1 MKRIAPPLTILIAF
15 LWAIL
20 QPVEVLTFSAPLMQM
35 RSTLTLLSGAL
46 ALGWMGF
53 CMVLALRPAWLERSL
68 GGLDKLYH
76 VHKWAGI
83 SAVLLVVTHWLLIL
97 SPRTLVA
104 WGWIEGVARGRH
116 GHGRGAGGSLI
127 GLAKEMGEWSAWI
140 MIILGIVALL
150 RFVPYGW
157 FRKVHKGFPVAF
169 LIGAFH
175 SVVMLQKEDVATTPF
190 GLLLIAIA
198 FAGSVIAFVS
208 LYGLIGR
215 NQRHRG
221 VVTSAATTESGVL
234 DLRINPGPD
243 WPGHEAGQ
251 FALLTVDRS
260 EGPHP
265 FTIVSDWKPGKPLRF
280 AIKPLGDYTRSL
292 AGRINAGDSV
302 IVEGPYG
309 RFDFGDVSED
319 QVWVA
324 GGVGVAPF
332 LARLEMLANSPAT
345 GMAKGKVH
353 FFYCVRNAR
362 DASFPEGLKAL
373 CQKAGVELHLWIDEQ
388 YGQIQ
393 PGEIGQFVSKARNV
407 WFCGPSRWATSLQ
420 SYFQKNCGLPPER
433 FHREIFEF
441 R

>member
-1 MKRIAPPLTILIAF
+1 MKRIALPLTLLITL
-15 LWAIL
+15 LWAAL
-20 QPVEVLTFSAPLMQM
+20 QPAEILTFSAAFMPM
-35 RSTLTLLSGAL
+35 RKALTLLSGAL

-53 CMVLALRPAWLERSL
+53 CMLLALRPAWLERSL

-83 SAVLLVVTHWLLIL
+83 TAVLLVVAHWLLIL
-97 SPRTLVA
+97 SPRTLA
-104 WGWIEGVARGRH
+104 SWGWIEAVARGRH
-116 GHGRGAGGSLI
+116 GSGRGGSSLI

-140 MIILGIVALL
+140 MIVLGIVALL

-157 FRKVHKGFPVAF
+157 FRKLHKGFPVAF

-175 SVVMLQKEDVATTPF
+175 SVVMLQKEDVVTTLF
-190 GLLLIAIA
+190 GFLLIAISLI
-198 FAGSVIAFVS
+198 GSVIAAVS

-215 NQRHRG
+215 NRRHG
-221 VVTSAATTESGVL
+221 GQIAAVARTESGVL
-234 DLRINPGPD
+234 DVRVNPGHD

-265 FTIVSDWKPGKPLRF
+265 FTIVSDWKPGASLRF
-280 AIKPLGDYTRSL
+280 AIKPLGDYTRGL
-292 AGRINAGDSV
+292 AGRVKVGDNV

-309 RFDFGDVSED
+309 RFDFGEVSED

-332 LARLEMLANSPAT
+332 LARLEMLAAT
-345 GMAKGKVH
+345 DSAKGKVH
-353 FFYCVRNAR
+353 FFYCVKNAR
-362 DASFPEGLKAL
+362 DASFPDGLADL
-373 CQKAGVELHLWIDEQ
+373 CQRAGVELHLWIDDQ

-393 PGEIGQFVSKARNV
+393 PDEIGQFVSKARNV
-407 WFCGPSRWATSLQ
+407 WFCGPSRWDSTLQ
-420 SYFQKNCGLPPER
+420 AYFQRHCGLPPER

>member
-1 MKRIAPPLTILIAF
+1 MKRIALPLTILIML
-15 LWAIL
+15 LWAAL
-20 QPVEVLTFSAPLMQM
+20 QPTDVLTFSAAFMPM
-35 RSTLTLLSGAL
+35 RKALTLLSGAL

-53 CMVLALRPAWLERSL
+53 CMLLALRPAWLERNL

-76 VHKWAGI
+76 VHKWSGI
-83 SAVLLVVTHWLLIL
+83 TAVLLVVAHWLLIL
-97 SPRTLVA
+97 SPRTLA
-104 WGWIEGVARGRH
+104 SWGWIETVARGRH
-116 GHGRGAGGSLI
+116 GPGGGGSSLI

-140 MIILGIVALL
+140 MIVLGIVALL

-157 FRKVHKGFPVAF
+157 FRKLHKGFPVAF

-175 SVVMLQKEDVATTPF
+175 SVVMLQKENIVATPF
-190 GLLLIAIA
+190 GLMLIAVSLI
-198 FAGSVIAFVS
+198 GSVIAVVS

-215 NQRHRG
+215 NRRHRG
-221 VVTSAATTESGVL
+221 QIASVVQTESGVL
-234 DLRINPGPD
+234 DLRVDPGAD

-265 FTIVSDWKPGKPLRF
+265 FTIVSDWKPGASLRF

-292 AGRINAGDSV
+292 AGRVKVGDTV
-302 IVEGPYG
+302 IIEGPYG

-332 LARLEMLANSPAT
+332 LARLEMLASSRAT
-345 GMAKGKVH
+345 GSGQGKVH

-362 DASFPEGLKAL
+362 DASFPEGLPDL
-373 CQKAGVELHLWIDEQ
+373 CRRAGVELHLWIDEK

-393 PGEIGQFVSKARNV
+393 PNDIGKFVDKARNV
-407 WFCGPSRWATSLQ
+407 WFCGPSRWATTLQ
-420 SYFQKNCGLPPER
+420 SYFQRHCGLPPER

>member
-1 MKRIAPPLTILIAF
+1 MKRIALPLTILITL
-15 LWAIL
+15 LWAAL
-20 QPVEVLTFSAPLMQM
+20 QPADILTFSAAFMPL
-35 RSTLTLLSGAL
+35 RKAFTLLTGAL

-53 CMVLALRPAWLERSL
+53 GMLLALRPAWLERDL

-76 VHKWAGI
+76 VHKWTGI
-83 SAVLLVVTHWLLIL
+83 GAVLLVVTHWLLIL

-116 GHGRGAGGSLI
+116 GPRGGGGSSLI

-140 MIILGIVALL
+140 MIVLGIVALL

-157 FRKVHKGFPVAF
+157 FRKLHKGFPVAF

-175 SVVMLQKEDVATTPF
+175 SVVMLQKENVATTPF

-198 FAGSVIAFVS
+198 LAGSVIALIS
-208 LYGLIGR
+208 LNGLIGR
-215 NQRHRG
+215 SRRHRG
-221 VVTSAATTESGVL
+221 VVASATKTESGVL
-234 DLRINPGPD
+234 DLRVNAGPD
-243 WPGHEAGQ
+243 WPGHQAGQ

-265 FTIVSDWKPGKPLRF
+265 FTIVSDWKPGSPLRF
-280 AIKPLGDYTRSL
+280 AIKPLGDYTRTL
-292 AGRINAGDSV
+292 AGSVKAGDSV
-302 IVEGPYG
+302 IVEGSYG
-309 RFDFGDVSED
+309 RFDFGDASDD

-332 LARLEMLANSPAT
+332 LARLEKLASEGAS
-345 GMAKGKVH
+345 GSAKGKVH

-362 DASFPEGLKAL
+362 EASFPDGLDDL
-373 CQKAGVELHLWIDEQ
+373 CRRAGVELHLWIDEK

-407 WFCGPSRWATSLQ
+407 WFCGPSRWATTLQ
-420 SYFQKNCGLPPER
+420 SHFERHCGLPADR

>member
-1 MKRIAPPLTILIAF
+1 MKRIALPLTILITL
-15 LWAIL
+15 LWATL
-20 QPVEVLTFSAPLMQM
+20 QPAAILTFSAAFMPM
-35 RSTLTLLSGAL
+35 RSALTLLTGAL

-53 CMVLALRPAWLERSL
+53 CMVLALRPAWLERNL

-76 VHKWAGI
+76 IHKWAGI
-83 SAVLLVVTHWLLIL
+83 GAVLLVVAHWLLIL
-97 SPRTLVA
+97 SPRTLA
-104 WGWIEGVARGRH
+104 DWGWIAGAVRGRH
-116 GHGRGAGGSLI
+116 GHGGGGGGSLI

-140 MIILGIVALL
+140 MIVLGIVALL

-157 FRKVHKGFPVAF
+157 FRKLHKGFPVAF

-175 SVVMLQKEDVATTPF
+175 SVVMLQKENIAATPF
-190 GLLLIAIA
+190 GILLTAISL
-198 FAGSVIAFVS
+198 AGSIIAVIS

-215 NQRHRG
+215 NRRHQG
-221 VVTSAATTESGVL
+221 QVTSATTTDSGVL
-234 DLRINPGPD
+234 DLRVNPGPD

-265 FTIVSDWKPGKPLRF
+265 FTIVSGWKPGSPLRF
-280 AIKPLGDYTRSL
+280 AIKPLGDYTRGL
-292 AGRINAGDSV
+292 AGRVQAGDEV

-309 RFDFGDVSED
+309 RFDFGDASED

-332 LARLEMLANSPAT
+332 LARLEMLGSTRSTAP
-345 GMAKGKVH
+345 AKGKVH
-353 FFYCVRNAR
+353 FFYCVRSAR

-373 CQKAGVELHLWIDEQ
+373 CEKAGVELHLWIDEQ
-388 YGQIQ
+388 YGPIQ
-393 PGEIGQFVSKARNV
+393 PDEIGQFVSKARDV
-407 WFCGPSRWATSLQ
+407 WFCGPSRWAESLQ
-420 SYFQKNCGLPPER
+420 SYLQHHCNLPRER